1 MVVMGTFFRFFESKN
16 RYKWIKKPA
25 RRMRHQVK
33 SVTYVKL
40 EATDEQVDPTERQAV
55 KAVVPETPPVQE
67 YEPVSACSVN
77 GRPECLEYVI
87 RPTFSLSALD
97 ASTNGL
103 TKRFISSTT
112 DATRRAAG
120 RYRSDSV

>member
-1 MVVMGTFFRFFESKN
+1 MQIRGLLHITEKRFIVSLRLFLCVRWRRRMVVMGTFFRFFESKN

-67 YEPVSACSVN
+67 I
-77 GRPECLEYVI
+77 GR
-87 RPTFSLSALD
+87 
-97 ASTNGL
+97 ASC
-103 TKRFISSTT
+103 RE
-112 DATRRAAG
+112 R
-120 RYRSDSV
+120 V